1 MSGIILL
8 IFLGVIVLIV
18 FYAIALYNALVRGRN
33 QTTEAWSDIETQLKR
48 RYDLIPNLVETVKGY
63 AKHESST
70 LEKVIAA
77 RSAAMSQ
84 TGGAEANHSAAE
96 NMLGQTLKSLFALSE
111 SYPDLKANQNFIELQ
126 REIAGTED
134 KIQTSRRFYN
144 SMVLSYNNRTGTF
157 PSLIIAGMFN
167 FKKLA
172 YFELD
177 EGEKAAAYKPPQVQ
191 F

>member
-1 MSGIILL
+1 MGHIMWVVLGIAVLVVL
-8 IFLGVIVLIV
+8 YVIMA
-18 FYAIALYNALVRGRN
+18 FNSLVRGRN
-33 QTTEAWSDIETQLKR
+33 QATEAWSDIETHLKR

-70 LEKVIAA
+70 LENVITA
-77 RSAAMSQ
+77 RNAAMGQ
-84 TGGAEANHSAAE
+84 KGGPEKHTEAE
-96 NMLGQTLKSLFALSE
+96 NALTQSLKSIFALSE

-126 REIAGTED
+126 KAITDTED
-134 KIQTSRRFYN
+134 KIQASRRFYN
-144 SMVLSYNNRTGTF
+144 SVVLTFNNRAATF
-157 PSLIIAGMFN
+157 PSNVIAGMLN

-177 EGEKAAAYKPPQVQ
+177 EEEKAAVHKPVQVQ